1 MPAPL
6 LFTCPNCNVMIE
18 VVALNCGVFRC
29 GIYRDDGLQVNPHLP
44 QAECEKLGDSIY
56 GCGKPFQILN
66 GKIIKCA
73 FI

>member
-1 MPAPL
+1 MPPAV
-6 LFTCPNCNVMIE
+6 LFTCPNCNVTIE

-29 GIYRDDGLQVNPHLP
+29 GVYRDDGLQINPHLP
-44 QAECEKLGDSIY
+44 QAECEALGDSIY

-66 GKIIKCA
+66 GKIRKCA